1 MALSLQSENANAED
15 DGWLA
20 EINTT
25 PLVDVMLVLLI
36 IFLLTVPV
44 VSASVQLKLPVQSMQ
59 QQDTSGDYILISVDA
74 AGNLFLNDAPAQSMQ
89 QLSAA
94 IEPVASRNPK
104 PQIHIRA
111 DAAAP
116 YSSVAPIVDMAQSL
130 GFAQVSLLTEQSPE
144 DAANQAA
151 QQRQALRP

>member
-1 MALSLQSENANAED
+1 MALSLQSEDTED

-44 VSASVQLKLPVQSMQ
+44 VSASVQLKLPVQTMQ
-59 QQDTSGDYILISVDA
+59 QQDTSSDYIIISVDS
-74 AGNLFLNDAPAQSMQ
+74 AGNLFLNEAPAQSVA
-89 QLSAA
+89 QLTEA
-94 IEPVASRNPK
+94 IAPVLTREPK

-116 YSSVAPIVDMAQSL
+116 YSSVAPLIDMAQGL
-130 GFAQVSLLTEQSPE
+130 GLAQISLLTEQSPQ
-144 DAANQAA
+144 DATAQATQAA
-151 QQRQALRP
+151 QQR